1 MVRVSRS
8 PLKFFQAESLGRRIR
23 DGFRRGQV
31 SMSPEL
37 PRYAQK
43 FSLTHKRISNIDKIR
58 KFY

>member
-1 MVRVSRS
+1 M
-8 PLKFFQAESLGRRIR
+8 KFFQAESLGRRLR

-31 SMSPEL
+31 SMSPEF

-43 FSLTHKRISNIDKIR
+43 LLLTHRRINSVDKVR

>member
-8 PLKFFQAESLGRRIR
+8 PLRFFQAESLGRRLK

-31 SMSPEL
+31 CMSPEY

-43 FSLTHKRISNIDKIR
+43 FSLTHKRIGNRDKIR